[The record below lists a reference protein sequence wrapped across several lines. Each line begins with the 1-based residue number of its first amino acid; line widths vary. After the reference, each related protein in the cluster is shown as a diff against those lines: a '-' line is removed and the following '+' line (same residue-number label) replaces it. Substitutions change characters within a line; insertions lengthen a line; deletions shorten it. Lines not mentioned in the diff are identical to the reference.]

1 MWIAIMLFVKVKS
14 GYVIAL
20 QPISLRNCQIRI
32 HNKKVFTRLDLH
44 FSSQHLIVVFI
55 NFQEVAWDVDTIY
68 FSHDSHEMCL
78 QDFEHLDHRDLICII
93 SALEHNTYFR
103 WDCKAVFLSL
113 ESVNIYKLK
122 FKIILKLFKFYIE
135 QVNKS
140 RPT

>member
-1 MWIAIMLFVKVKS
+1 M
-14 GYVIAL
+14 
-20 QPISLRNCQIRI
+20 
-32 HNKKVFTRLDLH
+32 
-44 FSSQHLIVVFI
+44 FI

-113 ESVNIYKLK
+113 ESVKYVH
-122 FKIILKLFKFYIE
+122 IE
-135 QVNKS
+135 VLNYFEAF
-140 RPT
+140 